1 MRGGYLSWIV
11 PFWWLSSLW
20 HIGHLC
26 SYWFLVDLLQ
36 LISKGSQGGDRWS
49 QVSPHGPSRYHCQD
63 ISMAGVWEQVV
74 CTSPPYCPTNPS
86 SSSGRVETPQEK
98 KILRQHVATFFGL
111 TKFPDLR
118 RSEGYPDVGLL
129 LTCVLLHLLL
139 WAMAISPTYPLLLWA
154 MAISPTYPLLLWAMT
169 ISPTYLLQASLLG
182 VRSPAC
188 PCPAHTVQRWT
199 L

>member
-1 MRGGYLSWIV
+1 
-11 PFWWLSSLW
+11 
-20 HIGHLC
+20 
-26 SYWFLVDLLQ
+26 
-36 LISKGSQGGDRWS
+36 
-49 QVSPHGPSRYHCQD
+49 
-63 ISMAGVWEQVV
+63 MAGVWEQVV

-86 SSSGRVETPQEK
+86 SSSGCVETPQEK
-98 KILRQHVATFFGL
+98 FLRQHVATFFGL

-154 MAISPTYPLLLWAMT
+154 MAINPTYPLLLWAMAISPTYPLLLWAMT

-182 VRSPAC
+182 VRSPTC